1 MTTVFPYAP
10 GHIAELRRTLSEE
23 RFGRYLEAVRGDKIR
38 ALSLHVWNTAM
49 AAAFY
54 GPLQACEVALRNNIH
69 GELSSAYGRWWLRD
83 KALLRGDELR
93 MARDAELVVARRGK
107 EVVPGRVVA
116 ELGFGFWVG
125 LFAKAYDQAL
135 WRTHLYRAFS
145 PRPDRR
151 QLHDDLDRLR
161 TLRNRIA
168 HHEPIFHR
176 NLVRDHQRIVEIV
189 GVLSPPL
196 AAWVAHH
203 SRVYDVVGTP
213 HAEVAC
219 F

>member
-1 MTTVFPYAP
+1 MTTVYPYVP
-10 GHIAELRRTLSEE
+10 SDVAELRRSLSTE
-23 RFGRYLEAVRGDKIR
+23 RFQRYLAATQGDERR
-38 ALSLHVWNTAM
+38 ALCLHVWNTAV

-54 GPLQACEVALRNNIH
+54 GPLQACEVALRNRVH
-69 GELSSAYGRWWLRD
+69 AVLSSAYGGWWLRD
-83 KALLRGDELR
+83 ELLLRGGELR
-93 MARDAELVVARRGK
+93 MARDAELVVARRNK

-135 WRTHLYRAFS
+135 WRTHLYRAFR

-151 QLHDDLDRLR
+151 DLHDDLDRLR

-176 NLVRDHQRIVEIV
+176 NLVEDHGRIMSIL
-189 GVLSPPL
+189 GALSPTV
-196 AAWVAHH
+196 ADWVAHH
-203 SRVYDVVGTP
+203 SRVYEVVGTP
-213 HAEVAC
+213 HAEVGS